1 MGFADAFAHLLSVLP
16 TFLAQFAIALATL
29 AVAVAVVLRAT
40 PADELA
46 LVRAGNLAAAVWTA
60 GTVVAMAMPI
70 GAALQFSHGTAEV
83 AVWGGLAALIQ
94 IATYFVAAAIVGKTR
109 ATLEAGELP
118 SALLVVAIQIGV
130 AFVTAAALSA

>member
-1 MGFADAFAHLLSVLP
+1 MGLGETSGHLLTALP
-16 TFLAQFAIALATL
+16 AFLAQFGIALATL
-29 AVAVAVVLRAT
+29 VVAVAVVIRAT

-70 GAALQFSHGTAEV
+70 AAALRFSATTAEV

-94 IATYFVAAAIVGKTR
+94 IVTYFCAAAVVGKTR

-118 SALLVVAIQIGV
+118 SALLVASIQVGV